1 MTRAGDALVDLRRR
15 LAGITGSAAM
25 DAEMLLAHVL
35 GCSRT
40 ALATRPEQALTR
52 AQSQALAALAE
63 RRLAGE
69 PVAYLTGRREFW
81 SLDLEVTR
89 EVLVPRPETELL
101 VELALEG
108 LRGIADPELLDLGTG
123 SGAIALAIASERPDA
138 LVTAVDAGVA
148 ALAVAAKNAMRL
160 GIGNIRF
167 LHGSWYE
174 PLEARRFH
182 AIVANPPYV
191 AEDDPVLMALAHE
204 PREALAAGPRGLD
217 ALAVVC
223 AGAMRHLYDRGA
235 VIVEHGAAQGTA
247 VRALCTSGG
256 LSCVKTH
263 RDLAGLERATRGTRG
278 Q

>member
-1 MTRAGDALVDLRRR
+1 MKRAGDALIELRRR
-15 LAGITGSAAM
+15 LAGITPSAAI
-25 DAEMLLAHVL
+25 DAEILLAHVL
-35 GCSRT
+35 DCSRT
-40 ALATRPEQALTR
+40 ALATRPEQTLTG
-52 AQSQALAALAE
+52 AQLQALAALAE

-101 VELALEG
+101 VELALQG
-108 LRGIADPELLDLGTG
+108 LRGVVDPELLDLGTG
-123 SGAIALAIASERPDA
+123 SGAIALAIAAERPDA
-138 LVTAVDAGVA
+138 SIMAVDTSAA
-148 ALAVAAKNAMRL
+148 ALAVAARNAMRL

-191 AEDDPVLMALAHE
+191 ADDDPDLMVLSYE

-223 AGAMRHLYDRGA
+223 AGAMLHLHDRGTL
-235 VIVEHGAAQGTA
+235 IVEHGAAQGSV
-247 VRALCTSGG
+247 VRALFTGGG

-263 RDLAGLERATRGTRG
+263 RDLAGLERATQGTLG